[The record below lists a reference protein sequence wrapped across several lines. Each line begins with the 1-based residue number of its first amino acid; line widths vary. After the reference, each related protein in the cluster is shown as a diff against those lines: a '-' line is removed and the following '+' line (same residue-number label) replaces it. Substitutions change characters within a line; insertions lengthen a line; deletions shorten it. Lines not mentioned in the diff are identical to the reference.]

1 MSTAPALGP
10 ADAYYRLPPRR
21 VHELLGWNVW
31 SARGRRASVQVVRA
45 GDHLEVLLAEDD
57 EASGAD
63 GASTGSRTRLVLGP
77 DGTCSAAHVA
87 SPSVMH
93 VLHTGTEA
101 SAAARDG
108 GRSSVVTEFGD
119 VLVATTASFLQAA
132 PAELLAQI
140 PLRTRRR
147 RSLAGLADELV
158 RRVGRSPAG
167 DRAGIVVAQRVWPA
181 GV

>member
-1 MSTAPALGP
+1 
-10 ADAYYRLPPRR
+10 
-21 VHELLGWNVW
+21 VHELLGWNIW
-31 SARGRRASVQVVRA
+31 SARAVHASVQVVRA
-45 GDHLEVLLAEDD
+45 GDHLEVLLAED
-57 EASGAD
+57 EVAAAAD
-63 GASTGSRTRLVLGP
+63 GASTGSRTRLLFAA
-77 DGTCSAAHVA
+77 DGTCTAAHMA

-93 VLHTGTEA
+93 VLHAGTQT

-108 GRSSVVTEFGD
+108 SRSTVVTEMGD
-119 VLVATTASFLQAA
+119 VLVATTAAFLQAA

-140 PLRTRRR
+140 PQRTRRR
-147 RSLAGLADELV
+147 RSLAGLAEELV